1 MNNTITLRTWAKVKE
16 YHFMPCKQPNGT
28 NFPFVKPVRIMPDGS
43 SEMILSEAERNNPE
57 SPLAEAFGKI
67 TDSLRNIEELKRKI
81 TEIKLD

>member
-57 SPLAEAFGKI
+57 SQYFIREDADIVVTDGTTFNLDNPLE
-67 TDSLRNIEELKRKI
+67 RNK
-81 TEIKLD
+81 

>member
-43 SEMILSEAERNNPE
+43 SEMILS
-57 SPLAEAFGKI
+57 
-67 TDSLRNIEELKRKI
+67 
-81 TEIKLD
+81 